1 MAELS
6 RKDLRKRINDK
17 QFDNLYLIYGE
28 EKMYIKSD
36 TNLLVEKLAGK
47 NPSEFNFHKF
57 EKDYELDDI
66 AVAVQVVP
74 FMSENNVVV
83 ISDLDVNDKSFP
95 KSDLDRLISILDNVP
110 DTTVVIF
117 TMPTLVQD
125 MKKLGSGF
133 TKLKKYVEKNGTACA
148 AARESDLPLARQ
160 IIRWADSRGVKI
172 EQADAF
178 KLQEYAGFDLNT
190 IKNELDKLCN
200 YVGDGGL
207 ITTEDIENLVTKQLE
222 ANIFHLTDAIVS
234 GDSDKAYNI
243 LETLYY
249 QKAEPNEIINIIS
262 MSYLDFY
269 RARVAA
275 ESGTP
280 ISEVAKE
287 FGYGRREF
295 ALKKAGSKT
304 RSISTEN
311 LRKSIA
317 EITETTAKLRSTA
330 TNDKIAVEALVA
342 KLIIL
347 SGKRESKYD
356 KR

>member
-1 MAELS
+1 MSELS

-17 QFDNLYLIYGE
+17 QFDKIYLLYGE

-36 TNLLVEKLAGK
+36 TNYLTEKLMGK
-47 NPSEFNFHKF
+47 NPPEFNFHKF

-66 AVAVQVVP
+66 AVSVQVVP
-74 FMSENNVVV
+74 FMSENNVVL
-83 ISDLDVNDKSFP
+83 ISDMDINSLV
-95 KSDLDRLISILDNVP
+95 KSDLDRLIAILDNVP

-148 AARESDLPLARQ
+148 ASRETDLSLARQ

-200 YVGDGGL
+200 YVGDGGI
-207 ITTEDIENLVTKQLE
+207 ITRENIENLVTKQLE

-249 QKAEPNEIINIIS
+249 QKAEPNEIINVIS

-304 RSISTEN
+304 RGISTEN
-311 LRKSIA
+311 LRESLDI
-317 EITETTAKLRSTA
+317 ITETTAKLRSTA
-330 TNDKIAVEALVA
+330 INDKIAVEALVA

-347 SGKRESKYD
+347 AGKSENKYD